1 VKGPDLDPVATMREF
16 QEYFARSYE
25 SHHKIAARVG
35 VTQSTL
41 SGWLAAKHHP
51 MGKSLAKLR
60 EEWAVV
66 GR

>member
-16 QEYFARSYE
+16 REYLASSYE
-25 SHHKIAARVG
+25 PQGKIAARVG
-35 VTQSTL
+35 VTQSTIL
-41 SGWLAAKHHP
+41 DWLAGKPHP